1 MDRDDRNYVRG
12 SLSESVRE
20 FFRDYGVDCSV
31 EEPDPVSS
39 APPPFGD
46 FELGSVVGFKGAHL
60 RGGLAFVAPA
70 ALVAR
75 MLPVPHDERRADY
88 QLRDWS
94 GEMANQLAGRLKNKL
109 SARALD
115 FDVGTV
121 ACFRGVSLRLEFL
134 PAADAMSMCFTIA
147 NTGVRIYLDCSILP
161 GALRGKPNSSP
172 VVPEGEVVLF

>member
-1 MDRDDRNYVRG
+1 MDGNDHDYLRG
-12 SLSESVRE
+12 SLSASVLE

-31 EEPDPVSS
+31 DPSAAPS
-39 APPPFGD
+39 TAPPPSGD
-46 FELGSVVGFKGAHL
+46 FELGSIVGFKGAHL
-60 RGGLAFVAPA
+60 RGGLAFVAPV
-70 ALVAR
+70 ALVAK
-75 MLPVPHDERRADY
+75 MLPVPHDAERAEI

-134 PAADAMSMCFTIA
+134 PAADALSMCFTIA
-147 NTGVRIYLDCSILP
+147 STGVRIYLDCSIVP
-161 GALRGKPNSSP
+161 GALRAASTRP
-172 VVPEGEVVLF
+172 VVPEGGVVVF